1 MLPGCEISYVF
12 MINPM
17 ATVAGILVAAI
28 ALLAA
33 FFAFLNWRT
42 AQTYRPSVEQVLSI
56 LDAVL
61 ANRVTYLA
69 WDEFVCV
76 PIRHDAELERV
87 RFECV
92 ALEQDC
98 YIDYKPTR
106 EWRGDAGFN
115 AKGLARIAEIRDS
128 LMPLDLNR
136 A

>member
-1 MLPGCEISYVF
+1 
-12 MINPM
+12 M
-17 ATVAGILVAAI
+17 AIVGAILVAAV
-28 ALLAA
+28 AVLAA
-33 FFAFLNWRT
+33 LFAFLKWRT
-42 AQTYRPSVEQVLSI
+42 AQTYRPSAERILSI

-76 PIRHDAELERV
+76 PIRHNAELERV
-87 RFECV
+87 RLECV

-98 YIDYKPTR
+98 YFDNRRTG

-115 AKGLARIAEIRDS
+115 ANGLTRIREIRDS
-128 LMPLDLNR
+128 LRPSDLKR